1 MKEVKF
7 RINCFGC
14 RTSEGGTVSA
24 EHSKGGPAADAPM
37 RTKFKLQPANRR
49 ATGRRAMRVAT
60 CLAGFLV
67 LAAAIVFTPATSSA
81 QMTIGVSVSFGPPA
95 LPVYTQPLCPA
106 PGYIWTPGYWAWDP
120 AYGYYWI
127 PGTWVPAPFVGAL
140 WTPGYWGYRN
150 GMYVWYS
157 GYWGTLVGYYG
168 GINYGYGYTGQG
180 YYGGYWNRGVFYYNR
195 SVNRITTRSITHFYS
210 QRVAEN
216 ARNRYVSYH
225 GGPGGTTIGPTA
237 GQLAAA
243 RERRFGAVSQQV
255 QLERFAQT
263 SRAQRASVNH
273 GRPDIA
279 ATPRPEEFRGSNIV
293 RATRA
298 GTPYRE
304 PSQSSGRRPATS
316 GRVIERAPSTPHYT
330 PPPART
336 ERPAPT
342 QQRPER
348 QEQRYNRP
356 PAAQH
361 NQVRSHQP
369 ESRQPAGPTTRERA
383 AHSSHKVKHEGGH
396 NHNR

>member
-7 RINCFGC
+7 KINRFGC
-14 RTSEGGTVSA
+14 GTSEDGTVSA
-24 EHSKGGPAADAPM
+24 EHSEGGTTSDTPI
-37 RTKFKLQPANRR
+37 RTKVTPQLVNRR
-49 ATGRRAMRVAT
+49 PTGRRAARVCA
-60 CLAGFLV
+60 CLAGLLM
-67 LAAAIVFTPATSSA
+67 LAAVVLFTPATSSA

-95 LPVYTQPLCPA
+95 LPVYTQPPCPA

-120 AYGYYWI
+120 AYGYYWV

-150 GMYVWYS
+150 GLYVWYA
-157 GYWGTLVGYYG
+157 GYWGTVVGYYG
-168 GINYGYGYTGQG
+168 GINYGYGYTGHG

-225 GGPGGTTIGPTA
+225 GGPGGTTIGPTS

-243 RERRFGAVSQQV
+243 RGRRFGAVNQQV
-255 QLERFAQT
+255 QLERYART
-263 SRAQRASVNH
+263 SRAQRATVNH

-279 ATPRPEEFRGSNIV
+279 ATSRPQEYGDRNVEH
-293 RATRA
+293 ATRA

-304 PSQSSGRRPATS
+304 PSQRPGRHPSSS
-316 GRVIERAPSTPHYT
+316 GRVIERAPSTPRYT

-336 ERPAPT
+336 QHYAPV

-361 NQVRSHQP
+361 TQARSRQS
-369 ESRQPAGPTTRERA
+369 ESRQPAEHASRERA
-383 AHSSHKVKHEGGH
+383 AHSSHAKNHEGGH
-396 NHNR
+396 SHGR